1 MRILLALL
9 FTLLPRATERPYQP
23 QLDLEP
29 MLHDSKA
36 LAKLVIMHE
45 SPTAGRGFRLFFV
58 HGDGSLVLQIYPGR
72 PMATTDIPTCTGQ
85 VTPKEIQDFIKTM
98 MERHFWS
105 LPEKQYLF
113 LGDVPPHEEF
123 GLHRIFVDNGSDK
136 SARSFA
142 VGTYLD
148 KQESIPEDFAAVEQ
162 LLNKFANFTLTKP
175 CHFAPALEF

>member
-9 FTLLPRATERPYQP
+9 FTLLPKATERPYQP

-29 MLHDSKA
+29 MLHDGKA
-36 LAKLVIMHE
+36 LAKLVVMYE
-45 SPTAGRGFRLFFV
+45 LPTAGRGFRLFFV
-58 HGDGSLVLQIYPGR
+58 HGDGSLVLQMYPGR

-85 VTPKEIQDFIKTM
+85 VTPKEIQDLIKAM
-98 MERHFWS
+98 MEKHFWS
-105 LPEKQYLF
+105 LPEKQYL
-113 LGDVPPHEEF
+113 LVNGEPPHEEL
-123 GLHRIFVDNGSDK
+123 GVHGIFVDNGSDK

-148 KQESIPEDFAAVEQ
+148 KQESTPEDFAAIEQ
-162 LLNKFANFTLTKP
+162 HLKKLADLTVLRP